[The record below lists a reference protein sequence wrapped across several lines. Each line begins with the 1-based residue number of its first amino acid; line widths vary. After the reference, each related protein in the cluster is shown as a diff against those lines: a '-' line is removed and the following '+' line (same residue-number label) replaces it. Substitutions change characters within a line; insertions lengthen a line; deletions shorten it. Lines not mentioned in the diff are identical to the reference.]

1 MDTWSLDYYLLRV
14 LPAALRDMK
23 DCGYPAFGGYADQES
38 WNKFLEGLAADLDS
52 LKEDWSDTKNEYA
65 DEYHLYGRNNVELK
79 ENYKNRILEL
89 IKMQQQLA
97 INTFTKIGEHLY
109 DLWT

>member
-23 DCGYPAFGGYADQES
+23 DCGYPAVGEYADQES

-65 DEYHLYGRNNVELK
+65 DEFFHSQNNEELK

-89 IKMQQQLA
+89 IKMQHQLA